1 MIMIIVMRYCTGWN
15 MLHLPAHTK
24 IWESLAGECLA
35 NLLFG
40 RKSLM
45 NEQISQELIIET
57 INF

>member
-1 MIMIIVMRYCTGWN
+1 